1 VNGAHIGMNDGV
13 IDEVVCSAPGDV

>member
-1 VNGAHIGMNDGV
+1 MNGAHIGMNDGV